1 MSGRVL
7 RLKGFVGVGLAGL
20 AALGFGAALASGA
33 MAASKKRFAEGV
45 IVRYECGDNCYLT
58 IKRDDGRELTGL
70 CAAPGCAAWN
80 DVAEM
85 PKRFLG
91 QRVRVVIGRGKQYD
105 GAGNVM
111 GTTTSFEQIGFTR

>member
-1 MSGRVL
+1 MKFDS
-7 RLKGFVGVGLAGL
+7 FVGVGLAGL
-20 AALGFGAALASGA
+20 AALGVSAALASGA

-45 IVRYECGDNCYLT
+45 IARYECGDNCYLT
-58 IKRDDGRELTGL
+58 IKRDDGQELTGL

-91 QRVRVVIGRGKQYD
+91 QRVRVTIGRGKQFD
-105 GAGNVM
+105 GAGNLM
-111 GTTTSFEQIGFTR
+111 GTTDSFEEIGFRK